1 MFLKINYIFRKRL
14 PQYNSIEELFGAIQ
28 TRLKNKVSVETQ
40 ELYFSGGSPIVI
52 LKNLLSFKNKP
63 INQVNHITGDVNYMA
78 FVTGNKS
85 VLTIHDIGSILKG
98 NILKRTYL
106 KLVWFTLPALF
117 VKRITVISEFTKEE
131 LSKIVPFATHKIK
144 VVYNPVHSRLTYC
157 PKKKE
162 SVCPNILL
170 IGTKPNKNIERTF
183 EALNGISCKLTIIGK
198 LTQAQLA
205 LLQTY
210 KLEYKTMFQIPYNDI
225 VEAYKSSDL
234 VLFASTYE
242 GFGMPIIEA
251 QAVGRP
257 VITSNIGAMK
267 EVAANSAYLV
277 DPYNVDEIRKG
288 VKDILS
294 DESVQNELI
303 RKGQENVKRFH
314 IDKIAEDYL
323 TIYNEVANA

>member
-1 MFLKINYIFRKRL
+1 MGLKLNYIFRKRL

-28 TRLKNKVSVETQ
+28 ARLKDNVDVESQ
-40 ELYFSGGSPIVI
+40 ELQFSGGSPIVI
-52 LKNLLSFKNKP
+52 LKNILNFKKKSV
-63 INQVNHITGDVNYMA
+63 NQVNHITGDVNYMA
-78 FVTGNKS
+78 LVTGSKS

-106 KLVWFTLPALF
+106 KLVWFTLPSMF
-117 VKRITVISEFTKEE
+117 IKKITVISEFTKNE
-131 LSKIVPFATHKIK
+131 LTKVIPFATDKIQ
-144 VVYNPVHSRLTYC
+144 VVYNPVNSQLVYC
-157 PKKKE
+157 PKKKV

-198 LTQAQLA
+198 LTEIQLA
-205 LLQTY
+205 LLKTY
-210 KLEYKTMFQIPYNDI
+210 NLEYKSMFQIPYNDI

-251 QAVGRP
+251 QAIGRP

-267 EVAANSAYLV
+267 EVALDSAYLV
-277 DPYNVDEIRKG
+277 DPYNIDEIRTG
-288 VKDILS
+288 VKTILS
-294 DESVQNELI
+294 GKSVQDELI

-323 TIYNEVANA
+323 TIYKEVANA